1 MKKLQPMIF
10 SLLIMSGVAIY
21 YGISNY
27 VSGQISLKNLII
39 GGAFCLPCIVFFLR
53 FPPNVATPRK
63 QNQFIG
69 VTITVV
75 TIAALFLLSSASYL
89 KAGAFMGMIVG
100 ASAGGMFF
108 GRLRNLT
115 SFSRYLAPAII
126 GAAIFFPLRDI
137 TFDVLTMASRSL
149 EPRVRQGQKILI
161 NNLAFGAKVP
171 FSQLT
176 IISWGKPEIGDLVIV
191 SGTNGRPYLRE
202 VQSIEGARVFVNIDG
217 WIPHERLLA
226 KATSL

>member
-1 MKKLQPMIF
+1 MKKLQPLIF

-53 FPPNVATPRK
+53 FPPDTATPGNQK
-63 QNQFIG
+63 QFIG
-69 VTITVV
+69 IIISII
-75 TIAALFLLSSASYL
+75 TIAALFLLSATSYI
-89 KAGAFMGMIVG
+89 KAGAFMGMVVG

-108 GRLRNLT
+108 GRLRNLS
-115 SFSRYLAPAII
+115 SFSRHLAPAII

-161 NNLAFGAKVP
+161 NNLAFGVKVP
-171 FSQLT
+171 FSQV
-176 IISWGKPEIGDLVIV
+176 IIIGWGKPEIGDLVIV

-202 VQSIEGARVFVNIDG
+202 VLNIEGTRAFVNTDG
-217 WIPHERLLA
+217 WISHEKLLA

>member
-1 MKKLQPMIF
+1 MKKLQPIIF
-10 SLLIMSGVAIY
+10 SLLIMSGVSIY
-21 YGISNY
+21 YGVSNY
-27 VSGQISLKNLII
+27 VSGQVSLKNLII
-39 GGAFCLPCIVFFLR
+39 GGAFCLLCIVFFLR
-53 FPPNVATPRK
+53 FPPDTATSK
-63 QNQFIG
+63 KKNQFIS
-69 VTITVV
+69 IIISIF
-75 TIAALFLLSSASYL
+75 TIAALFLLSAISYI

-108 GRLRNLT
+108 GRLRNLS

-137 TFDVLTMASRSL
+137 TFDVQTMASRSL

-171 FSQLT
+171 FLPLT
-176 IISWGKPEIGDLVIV
+176 VISWGKPEIGDLVIV

-202 VQSIEGARVFVNIDG
+202 VLNIEGTRAFLNTDG
-217 WIPHERLLA
+217 WISHEKLLA